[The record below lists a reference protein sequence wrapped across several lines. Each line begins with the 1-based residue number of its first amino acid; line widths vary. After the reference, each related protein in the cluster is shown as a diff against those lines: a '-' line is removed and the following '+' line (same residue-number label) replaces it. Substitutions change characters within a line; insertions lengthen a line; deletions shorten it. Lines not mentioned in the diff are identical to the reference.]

1 MNISD
6 KMEKQKLNKNVVEKW
21 HKEHVVEVSGAGVKK
36 LKGRSVK
43 GELTP
48 HTKKGKRA
56 FFFTKTE
63 LTKLS

>member
-1 MNISD
+1 
-6 KMEKQKLNKNVVEKW
+6 MEKQKLNKNVVEKW
-21 HKEHVVEVSGAGVKK
+21 HKEHVVEVSGAGIKK
-36 LKGRSVK
+36 LKGHSVK